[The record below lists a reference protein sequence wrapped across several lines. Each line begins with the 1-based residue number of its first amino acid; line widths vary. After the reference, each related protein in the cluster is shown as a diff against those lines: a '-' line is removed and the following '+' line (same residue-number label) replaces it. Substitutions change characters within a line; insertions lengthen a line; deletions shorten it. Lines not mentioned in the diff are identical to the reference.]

1 MSEISDGPA
10 LDGGWTDD
18 GAYTASVDEVCR
30 GERSGAIATP
40 AAVAAPS
47 VRRQFPT
54 TALRR

>member
-1 MSEISDGPA
+1 MSEITDGPA

-18 GAYTASVDEVCR
+18 GACPGRDGGVCR
-30 GERSGAIATP
+30 GERSGATATP

-54 TALRR
+54 TGLRR